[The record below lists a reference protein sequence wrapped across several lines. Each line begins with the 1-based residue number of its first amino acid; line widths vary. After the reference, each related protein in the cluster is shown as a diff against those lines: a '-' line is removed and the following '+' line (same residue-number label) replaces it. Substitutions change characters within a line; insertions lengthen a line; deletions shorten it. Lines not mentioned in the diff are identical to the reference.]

1 MSRKPQIS
9 FRVSAD
15 DVPQKVSGEFKR
27 LIQSGRLT
35 DPEYTVVS
43 FSGMKG
49 NSTSIVDSKNLIKAL
64 EKCESRTDR
73 IIVAAHD
80 FTLDEVHLHIPKK
93 TVSDQCLRDLTAL
106 LYRNKIEM
114 TQLKQFRG
122 GKGDVIDLLIN
133 GL

>member
-15 DVPQKVSGEFKR
+15 DVPQKVSGEFKG
-27 LIQSGRLT
+27 LIQSKRLT

-64 EKCESRTDR
+64 EKCESRPDR

-80 FTLDEVHLHIPKK
+80 YTLEARSLMEERGIIAIFARDFGWTDERWEHIRS
-93 TVSDQCLRDLTAL
+93 TL
-106 LYRNKIEM
+106 
-114 TQLKQFRG
+114 
-122 GKGDVIDLLIN
+122 
-133 GL
+133 